1 MANIRFFGNIIP
13 QAVQFENA
21 SGTETGRIGKSGD
34 DLTITNA
41 VGDVLFGDGLSD
53 VYIGN
58 GISSVDLLFE
68 QSGAISAAAG
78 SSITLTIGSAD
89 TTLALYA
96 PTITNISTQASEST
110 ALMINGSNVV
120 GTRELG
126 SNAFNSAAYLLDTT
140 DTFTGSLTIVGDIRG
155 NGQQLILNAGESY
168 LYATGQTDEYVYANA
183 ESGLQI
189 NSSPDN
195 WATGWA
201 GRTTATINAAGGGS
215 TLPGTLGVAGVITA
229 PDGNSTEWNTA
240 YDNRITSLT
249 TNGTSGAAT
258 LISNVLNIPNYADGQ
273 GVTSIITTNG
283 ITGGPI
289 SSTGTI
295 QVDSTVLRTSSDQS
309 ASGIKTFTTRVK
321 GNVGTPLDTFMMP
334 QNPEGKHV
342 SAPWFFNDMAY
353 ARLKGATVSVVV
365 NGGSAPSTADI
376 DAMLDASTGFWN
388 MTTAGVTSVVITM
401 SSLPK
406 NMTYGSY
413 MGLTFGNTN
422 WRAQNITLES
432 YYNGQWNTLETY
444 TNQTE
449 EFVIKS
455 YNSSGNAQTQ
465 LRYTLSNFNTTSMR
479 IVSLFAYN
487 YNATGMPSL
496 YATLD
501 GFSMY
506 GQVDMN
512 QNKIIDLP
520 TPTATTDA
528 ANKAY
533 VDDKTWD
540 WNDITTGTPPTFNQ
554 STTGS
559 AATLTTARTLTIG
572 ATGKTFNGSANVS
585 WSLAEI
591 GAQAALTNPITG
603 TGTTNYLPKFTG
615 STALGNSLV
624 YDNGTNVGIG
634 TTSPNVPLEI
644 KGADIT
650 TSSNTTA
657 VSLLRLTRDITDS
670 SFPSRKD
677 SAVDFMVSRQQA
689 VANNLPY
696 TRLDIRLSGTT
707 DSSTPTLD
715 VMSLLY
721 NGNVGIGTTSP
732 NRSLHVIGQ
741 VAIDNST
748 SPSGGLLVSPDGTS
762 NKVYSRTG
770 NATSSAHPLDFI
782 SGSSTSMRIAADG
795 NVGIGTTSPTSNKL
809 VVAGGVDVWNSTNT
823 LLRLG
828 HNGTRGDIQAFTG
841 GAYGILAINSGGG
854 NVGIGTTA
862 PNYKLEVNNTSAGNL
877 TTALTLNN
885 GSTTTNTAVAL
896 RLQTDP
902 TSTVNSYSEIRST
915 RTNSPAAGGVAMRFL
930 VTNSTT
936 GAASE
941 IMRLSYAGLGLGTA
955 GTTTI
960 TDTRRGAF
968 ADGTAAAPAYSF
980 SDDTN
985 NGMYRITTDTLGF
998 STAGSE
1004 KLRISSAGNVGIGTT
1019 GPVFKLDVHNS
1030 GSGIRHYGDSTNQL
1044 ETFCFGGYQ
1053 TIIATNGSVTNE
1065 FGYAAGNF
1073 YVQTADTEKFRIT
1086 SSGNVGIGTDS
1097 PAAKLHVE
1105 GNVRV
1110 LKDGGDGLE
1119 NSGVYIGNAANNR
1132 AYNFQQNA
1140 NGSSL
1145 NLWAYGGSSWANR
1158 VTFQAAGNV
1167 GIGTSNPSEKLDVNG
1182 NLIVSGN
1189 FNNLYVGGKTNSN
1202 VDGIRMLCA
1211 GDDSYIDCRGGSGLN
1226 FRLDDTTG
1234 DTQRIKFH
1242 SGGNVSIGNTNNTY
1256 KLDVQGTGNFAG
1268 NLQISTGDQQTTRL
1282 LLKNTNSTG
1291 GRTFALVGGI
1301 HNVTQDGFSIYDT
1314 VAAATRFTILNNGN
1328 VGIGTTSPGYQL
1340 QLSTNSAAK
1349 PTSNVWT
1356 VVSDSRVK
1364 ENVRTYDSGL
1374 DKVLQIEPKLFDY
1387 NGKAG
1392 FEKTKDNV
1400 GIIAQEIK
1408 KILPETVNTYKAKLN
1423 EGDEEETEL
1432 YSYDGHALTF
1442 ALVNSIKELNK
1453 KIEKLETRIQTLENK
1468 QL

>member
-1 MANIRFFGNIIP
+1 MAIKKINTDLQIEAGLLDGDGNSGVLNQVLVSTGTGVDWVDGSGSGIIGGPYLPLAGGTMTGNIAMGNNNI
-13 QAVQFENA
+13 
-21 SGTETGRIGKSGD
+21 TGLSQLAFTDNLRFD
-34 DLTITNA
+34 DLGADNYLRLTY
-41 VGDVLFGDGLSD
+41 GDTGPGGLQIYDGDNTLQGYLYADGGGTSSFG
-53 VYIGN
+53 
-58 GISSVDLLFE
+58 LL
-68 QSGAISAAAG
+68 SGAGQWGVKVVEGANTS
-78 SSITLTIGSAD
+78 
-89 TTLALYA
+89 LYY
-96 PTITNISTQASEST
+96 
-110 ALMINGSNVV
+110 
-120 GTRELG
+120 
-126 SNAFNSAAYLLDTT
+126 NAIQKLFTT
-140 DTFTGSLTIVGDIRG
+140 DTGIDVTGIAQMDTGITEGIHYVGTGVEHWGDGGTGMSFPANDVISFKTTSSDR
-155 NGQQLILNAGESY
+155 
-168 LYATGQTDEYVYANA
+168 LY
-183 ESGLQI
+183 I
-189 NSSPDN
+189 NSS
-195 WATGWA
+195 
-201 GRTTATINAAGGGS
+201 
-215 TLPGTLGVAGVITA
+215 
-229 PDGNSTEWNTA
+229 
-240 YDNRITSLT
+240 
-249 TNGTSGAAT
+249 
-258 LISNVLNIPNYADGQ
+258 
-273 GVTSIITTNG
+273 
-283 ITGGPI
+283 
-289 SSTGTI
+289 
-295 QVDSTVLRTSSDQS
+295 
-309 ASGIKTFTTRVK
+309 
-321 GNVGTPLDTFMMP
+321 
-334 QNPEGKHV
+334 
-342 SAPWFFNDMAY
+342 
-353 ARLKGATVSVVV
+353 
-365 NGGSAPSTADI
+365 
-376 DAMLDASTGFWN
+376 
-388 MTTAGVTSVVITM
+388 
-401 SSLPK
+401 
-406 NMTYGSY
+406 
-413 MGLTFGNTN
+413 
-422 WRAQNITLES
+422 
-432 YYNGQWNTLETY
+432 
-444 TNQTE
+444 
-449 EFVIKS
+449 
-455 YNSSGNAQTQ
+455 
-465 LRYTLSNFNTTSMR
+465 
-479 IVSLFAYN
+479 
-487 YNATGMPSL
+487 
-496 YATLD
+496 
-501 GFSMY
+501 
-506 GQVDMN
+506 
-512 QNKIIDLP
+512 
-520 TPTATTDA
+520 
-528 ANKAY
+528 
-533 VDDKTWD
+533 
-540 WNDITTGTPPTFNQ
+540 
-554 STTGS
+554 
-559 AATLTTARTLTIG
+559 
-572 ATGKTFNGSANVS
+572 
-585 WSLAEI
+585 
-591 GAQAALTNPITG
+591 
-603 TGTTNYLPKFTG
+603 
-615 STALGNSLV
+615 
-624 YDNGTNVGIG
+624 
-634 TTSPNVPLEI
+634 
-644 KGADIT
+644 
-650 TSSNTTA
+650 
-657 VSLLRLTRDITDS
+657 
-670 SFPSRKD
+670 
-677 SAVDFMVSRQQA
+677 
-689 VANNLPY
+689 
-696 TRLDIRLSGTT
+696 
-707 DSSTPTLD
+707 
-715 VMSLLY
+715 
-721 NGNVGIGTTSP
+721 GNVGIGTTSP
-732 NRSLHVIGQ
+732 DSLLELENSPAAQTQSRLLH
-741 VAIDNST
+741 IDNNPTNNQGSGYIEISSGSNNQAKT
-748 SPSGGLLVSPDGTS
+748 QIEQVSSGGFGLL
-762 NKVYSRTG
+762 G
-770 NATSSAHPLDFI
+770 NQYIDTNIINRGLSSSAQGNINFAT
-782 SGSSTSMRIAADG
+782 GSSTSATSIVMTIGGGSQKGNVGIGTASPSQKLEVNGNAIIGGGTLDNPQSWGKILQVQNTGSNGAGISVKDSNNEWNLATYNGVFNISDGIEERIIINSSGNVGIGTASPGKKLTVSNGSSGFTGSYNGRTASVFEGSDSAGTTISIMSPDTGYSGIFFGNNTSETYGQLAFDHTSNSFKFLNGGGSERMRITSAG
-795 NVGIGTTSPTSNKL
+795 NVGIGTT
-809 VVAGGVDVWNSTNT
+809 
-823 LLRLG
+823 
-828 HNGTRGDIQAFTG
+828 
-841 GAYGILAINSGGG
+841 
-854 NVGIGTTA
+854 TT
-862 PNYKLEVNNTSAGNL
+862 NYKLEVNNTSAGNL

-885 GSTTTNTAVAL
+885 GSSTTNTAVAL

-941 IMRLSYAGLGLGTA
+941 IMRLSYAGLGIGTA

-1019 GPVFKLDVHNS
+1019 GPTRVLTISKLDTTGGVTSSQTSVIRLNNPTSAIGAYTGIQFGYNSNAPDSQVHASIGTIQDSTSSTWGGRLAFATKANTSNGVLTEYMSILTGGNVGIGTTSPVFKLDVHNS

-1097 PAAKLHVE
+1097 
-1105 GNVRV
+1105 
-1110 LKDGGDGLE
+1110 
-1119 NSGVYIGNAANNR
+1119 
-1132 AYNFQQNA
+1132 
-1140 NGSSL
+1140 
-1145 NLWAYGGSSWANR
+1145 
-1158 VTFQAAGNV
+1158 
-1167 GIGTSNPSEKLDVNG
+1167 PSEKLDVNG

-1268 NLQISTGDQQTTRL
+1268 NLQISTGDQATTRL